1 MNEITVIVIPAP
13 DDNGISEVPYIKRV
27 KNSYKSFKSLLND
40 CYFDIVG
47 IAAFPHGR
55 TLDAYVDD
63 EGKLKGLLANH
74 VFNDYAITKL
84 GYRPNYTLDGDVLLS
99 MSDEEGET
107 VDFMVNEAENILH
120 DLIEC
125 HERVQGKPLV
135 ATEPEKH
142 FYSFD

>member
-13 DDNGISEVPYIKRV
+13 DDKGYSEAPYIKRV
-27 KNSYKSFKSLLND
+27 KNDYKSFNSLLHD

-63 EGKLKGLLANH
+63 EGKLKGLPANH
-74 VFNDYAITKL
+74 VFNDYSITKL
-84 GYRPNYTLDGDVLLS
+84 GYKPNYTLDGDVLLS

-107 VDFMVNEAENILH
+107 VDFMTNEAENILQG
-120 DLIEC
+120 LLEC
-125 HERVQGKPLV
+125 HERVQGKPL
-135 ATEPEKH
+135 AASEPMIQV
-142 FYSFD
+142 YPLN